1 MMIKSKFRVF
11 KFTSIFLLFLTAAAL
26 FNFYQSYKQKEIA
39 LQIGCIQSEED
50 LYLVRS
56 LCKTLLFYTPWT
68 KEQIEEIN
76 NFSTVHIAIQEAS
89 TSPVVAEEYLNL
101 FLRKGANIN
110 AQSKMGLQ
118 HDSKGAPIPSG
129 FTALH
134 MSANGGQVEEVAL
147 LIKYGADKSI
157 KDYQDRTAL
166 DLAKK
171 KSIEAPNSEN
181 YRKIITLLES

>member
-1 MMIKSKFRVF
+1 MVNRTIRNGIIF
-11 KFTSIFLLFLTAAAL
+11 FTILLALTSVVIFELYRDF
-26 FNFYQSYKQKEIA
+26 QKNNISR
-39 LQIGCIQSEED
+39 QIGCIASELD
-50 LYLVRS
+50 SRIIRGV
-56 LCKTLLFYTPWT
+56 CKTFLFYAPWT

-76 NFSTVHIAIQEAS
+76 NFSTVYIAIQEAS
-89 TSPVVAEEYLNL
+89 TSPIVAEEYLNL

-147 LIKYGADKSI
+147 LIKYDADKSI

-171 KSIEAPNSEN
+171 KSIEAPNNEN